1 MNTQSII
8 KSYEKKQEDSMTEN
22 KQTAPQEQ
30 KELSLSRDSLA
41 NDLEGYVDKIF
52 NKEIE
57 RIYIFSND
65 ETQEEAVMIHPQEY
79 WYLEKSLRE
88 YN

>member
-1 MNTQSII
+1 
-8 KSYEKKQEDSMTEN
+8 MTEN
-22 KQTAPQEQ
+22 KQTTAQEQ

-57 RIYIFSND
+57 RIYILSND

-88 YN
+88 YNRCKKVM